1 MLCLYPSRTATLPL
15 LRRLEAM
22 LQKDGESAA
31 ALLAAND
38 ELADMRERLDNN
50 DLEKENKIYDLQ
62 RTINI
67 SSQTSKEHVN
77 ALSIAAKKL
86 VKFEDRTKVCDRGP
100 KSDLLGQTLIESR
113 GLPQHTCTY
122 TYVHLPRLRH

>member
-1 MLCLYPSRTATLPL
+1 
-15 LRRLEAM
+15 M

-38 ELADMRERLDNN
+38 ELVDMRERLDNN

-86 VKFEDRTKVCDRGP
+86 VKFEDRTKVRG
-100 KSDLLGQTLIESR
+100 SVQR
-113 GLPQHTCTY
+113 R
-122 TYVHLPRLRH
+122 VR